1 MAEVMRRTGQQA
13 RVEVADWKD
22 TLGRVGLV
30 GRGVLYAIIGLLAL
44 QLAFGSPDQEASPQ
58 GALQWVAEQPFGK
71 FLLVAMTVMLFALAA
86 WRFLDAALG
95 DPVEG
100 DEASDRLRFLAKAAF
115 YLTVAVAA
123 LAATIS
129 SWGGDAEQA
138 GGGSGSGESQK
149 QAAGVVLDWPMGQWI
164 VGIAG
169 LCVIGYAV
177 YMFKRHAVDATFME
191 RLSTSSDAVERFGRL
206 GYAARSVV
214 WAVIGVLF
222 VQAAVTYNPDEAG
235 GLSTALQELAGTSWG
250 PWLLTAVAA
259 GLFAFGA
266 FCLAEAKYR
275 RAA

>member
-1 MAEVMRRTGQQA
+1 
-13 RVEVADWKD
+13 
-22 TLGRVGLV
+22 
-30 GRGVLYAIIGLLAL
+30 
-44 QLAFGSPDQEASPQ
+44 
-58 GALQWVAEQPFGK
+58 
-71 FLLVAMTVMLFALAA
+71 
-86 WRFLDAALG
+86 
-95 DPVEG
+95 
-100 DEASDRLRFLAKAAF
+100 
-115 YLTVAVAA
+115 
-123 LAATIS
+123 
-129 SWGGDAEQA
+129 
-138 GGGSGSGESQK
+138 
-149 QAAGVVLDWPMGQWI
+149 
-164 VGIAG
+164 
-169 LCVIGYAV
+169 
-177 YMFKRHAVDATFME
+177 MFKRHAVDATFME